1 MDPGDRSRVNESPY
15 PARLGRGLH
24 HETHQ
29 AHGGADHPQAEN
41 CRAADRPGQDRRRR
55 LPSDRGDAADVSPL
69 AAAIRRDASRGG
81 QAADSAGEG
90 ERPAQ
95 EAFGRSR
102 VGEGDA
108 QRPCRGKLLSPERRR
123 RAVTVLQERYRASER
138 LVCRVVGQHR
148 STQRHPAK
156 VVSIEEVKL
165 RHRLRE
171 IAAEHI
177 RWGRRMAYRLLR
189 REGWSVNHKRVQRLW
204 REEGLQRPISRK
216 RKRARPAD
224 GSVRRHRAEHPHQV
238 WAMDFQFDATADGR
252 RLKFLN
258 VIDEHSRLCLA
269 IRVGRRCKAKD
280 VVAVLEELIS
290 VYPAPTFIRSDNGP
304 EFIAQALRDWCEA
317 SDTTSTAY
325 IEPGSP
331 WENGFAESFNGRF
344 RDEFLNTE
352 LFTTAP
358 EAQLLADRWRWEYNT
373 FRPHSALQGRTPLEV
388 AQQGAAA

>member
-1 MDPGDRSRVNESPY
+1 VNESPH

-55 LPSDRGDAADVSPL
+55 LPCHRGDAADVSPL
-69 AAAIRRDASRGG
+69 AAAVRRDAGRGG
-81 QAADSAGEG
+81 QAVDPAGEG
-90 ERPAQ
+90 ERPA
-95 EAFGRSR
+95 EKASGRGR
-102 VGEGDA
+102 AGEGHA
-108 QRPCRGKLLSPERRR
+108 LAAGFCEAVGSRRGKFLSPERRR
-123 RAVTVLQERYRASER
+123 RAVSVLQERYRASER

-148 STQRHPAK
+148 STQRHSVK
-156 VVSIEEVKL
+156 VVSIEEGKL

-189 REGWSVNHKRVQRLW
+189 REGWGVNHKRVQRLW
-204 REEGLQRPISRK
+204 REEGLQRPTPRK

-280 VVAVLEELIS
+280 VVAVLEELTS
-290 VYPAPTFIRSDNGP
+290 LYPAPAFIRSDNGP
-304 EFIAQALRDWCEA
+304 EFIAQALRDWCAA
-317 SDTTSTAY
+317 STTTSTAY
-325 IEPGSP
+325 IAPGSP

-358 EAQLLADRWRWEYNT
+358 EAQILADRWRWEYNSL
-373 FRPHSALQGRTPLEV
+373 RPHSALQGRTPLEA
-388 AQQGAAA
+388 AQQGVAA